1 MLNKIHQFFYKLP
14 DLVKFFYLTVLTAA
28 TLGYFFED
36 GLTVFKVIVI
46 TVVTI
51 FNCLIIF
58 KPKEK

>member
-28 TLGYFFED
+28 TLDYLFER

-46 TVVTI
+46 LVVTI